1 MKTKYLLLAIFL
13 PMIGIAQSAPS
24 GSDKENTEKKKDN
37 ESGKFQLGL
46 RTVVSTFS
54 DDEYSGLGL
63 GGQFRLKFGDRLNT
77 EWFADY
83 ITTNVADYATRTD
96 YHIGWTV
103 QYYAFN
109 NEIKK
114 GKFTPYI
121 EAGHCFD
128 FTNISLN
135 PNDPRCYY
143 SPVMEMSRWSSA
155 VHAGLG
161 TSYNISDNFDVSL
174 AAMYMMHLGKDLHTE
189 VIKGPT
195 DIPTAK
201 LELGSAGIEGH
212 LLITLSLNVYL
223 GKLWGRN

>member
-1 MKTKYLLLAIFL
+1 MKTKYLLLVLFL
-13 PMIGIAQSAPS
+13 PMLSIAQ
-24 GSDKENTEKKKDN
+24 EEKKETKDN

-54 DDEYSGLGL
+54 DEKYSGLGL

-83 ITTNVADYATRTD
+83 ITTNVGGYATRTD

-109 NEIKK
+109 NEVKK

-128 FTNISLN
+128 YTDIKLN
-135 PNDPRCYY
+135 SSDPLSYY
-143 SPVMEMSRWSSA
+143 SPVSELSRWSSA

-161 TSYNISDNFDVSL
+161 TCYNISDNFDVSL
-174 AAMYMMHLGKDLHTE
+174 AGMYMMHLGSDIHSE
-189 VIKGPT
+189 IAKGPT
-195 DIPTAK
+195 DIPTAYLTK
-201 LELGSAGIEGH
+201 GKAGIEGH
-212 LLITLSLNVYL
+212 LLITLSLNVYI
-223 GKLWGRN
+223 GKLWGRG

>member
-1 MKTKYLLLAIFL
+1 MNKKFLLALLLF
-13 PMIGIAQSAPS
+13 PMMGFAQENAP
-24 GSDKENTEKKKDN
+24 KIKDS
-37 ESGKFQLGL
+37 ESGKFQLGM

-54 DDEYSGLGL
+54 DEKYSGLGL

-83 ITTNVADYATRTD
+83 ITTNVGDYATRTD

-109 NEIKK
+109 KVIEK

-128 FTNISLN
+128 YTNIALD
-135 PNDPRCYY
+135 PNDYRCYY
-143 SPVMEMSRWSSA
+143 SSTVGPMELSRWSSA
-155 VHAGLG
+155 IHAGLG
-161 TSYNISDNFDVSL
+161 TSYNLSDNFDVSL
-174 AAMYMMHLGKDLHTE
+174 AAMYMMHLGNDLHANI
-189 VIKGPT
+189 IKGPT
-195 DIPTAK
+195 DMPTAQLTK
-201 LELGSAGIEGH
+201 GNAGIEGH

-223 GKLWGRN
+223 GKLWGHNK